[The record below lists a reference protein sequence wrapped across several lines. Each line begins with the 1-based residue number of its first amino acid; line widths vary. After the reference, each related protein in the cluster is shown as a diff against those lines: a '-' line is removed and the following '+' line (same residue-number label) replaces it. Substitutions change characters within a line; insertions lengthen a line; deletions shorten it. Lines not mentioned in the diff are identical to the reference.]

1 MFEPIPDLDYFKL
14 LVRDPRAIPLIEAAA
29 SLGIDA
35 YPAMDLQ
42 ATVSRFDTLA
52 RDLAARCRNDTTEVA
67 RLQSL
72 IFFFY
77 EEMGFSGNVNDYYNP
92 DNSYLHRVLDTRRG
106 IPITLALIFI
116 ELARHIGLESTGVAF
131 PGHFLVRLKLSQGV
145 VVIDPFTGKSLQRD
159 ELEQRAANHP
169 MSLPSLMRAAS
180 SAQILT
186 RMLYNLLAIHEQAGR
201 ADLLDKVK
209 QRLQILE
216 TAA

>member
-42 ATVSRFDTLA
+42 DTVSRFDTLA
-52 RDLAARCRNDTTEVA
+52 RELAARCRNDTTEVA

-72 IFFFY
+72 IFFVY

-106 IPITLALIFI
+106 IPITLALLFS
-116 ELARHIGLESTGVAF
+116 ELARHIGLESAGVAF

-145 VVIDPFTGKSLQRD
+145 VVIGSIYRS
-159 ELEQRAANHP
+159 RASIVERGPHA
-169 MSLPSLMRAAS
+169 RAS
-180 SAQILT
+180 WT
-186 RMLYNLLAIHEQAGR
+186 RKIPRAVRVTCAIFMA
-201 ADLLDKVK
+201 
-209 QRLQILE
+209 
-216 TAA
+216 